1 MDNERPVLIGLHAP
15 GQIIDLPYRAIIID
29 DRTLPVTGA
38 VWFDRQQVPVFRVV
52 MNIKRI
58 PEANLVVRI
67 MFRATILIGEE
78 QAGLVG
84 EIRHLSGIPAAFPTH
99 LALETGLTRNDE
111 MTFGQNSHQV
121 TVRDL
126 DADTGERLCPFLRR
140 SG

>member
-58 PEANLVVRI
+58 PAANLVVRI
-67 MFRATILIGEE
+67 MFRATILIGGRGR
-78 QAGLVG
+78 A
-84 EIRHLSGIPAAFPTH
+84 
-99 LALETGLTRNDE
+99 
-111 MTFGQNSHQV
+111 
-121 TVRDL
+121 
-126 DADTGERLCPFLRR
+126 RR
-140 SG
+140 